1 MPSVDMW
8 RYLFR
13 RKKFGVKE
21 YLKWLRRQDGDI
33 ALFHRIKPKDAR
45 YGPFGDL
52 DPEIINSLKNRGI
65 ERLYSHQSLAFTL
78 ASGGKD
84 IVVVTPT
91 ASGKT
96 LCYNLPVLNSIVK
109 DPSGRAMYL
118 FPTKALAQD
127 QLNEIHE
134 LSRFLKSEIKSFTYD
149 GDTPPSKRKD
159 IKRDANIVITNPD
172 MLNTAILPHHS
183 GWADYFRNLDFIVVD
198 ELHTYRGVLGSH
210 LANIFVRLLRICRH
224 YGSDPVF
231 ICCSATIAN
240 PSEHAE
246 LLTGKP
252 AVLIDENGAP
262 SAEKELVIYNPRMIN
277 TRNGIRLSSLY
288 EAGRLEYKAVS
299 CGISSIL
306 FTRSRVNVELLLKSL
321 MQQLSKDG
329 KDPGSVR
336 GYRSGYLPAE
346 RRETEKNLRN
356 GKLKAVVSTNAL
368 ELGIDI
374 GSLDL
379 ALIHGFPGSIA
390 SVWQQ
395 VGRAGRRNSL
405 SAAVLIPSDL
415 PVDQFLAEKP
425 GWLLGASP
433 ETARID
439 PLNPYI
445 RLEHIK
451 CSIFEL
457 PFRANETFGGENITD
472 ILEFL
477 FKHGMLDAFGNSDDR
492 TYSWNSVDYPAAS
505 FSIRSASGEKYDI
518 YDVTSHQRPRLIGTM
533 DKHSASALIFPGAVY
548 SHNGESY
555 SVEEIDLENRKCFV
569 KKSLSNT
576 YTEAKVSSRTNIVS
590 QEECSGLFAWGET
603 KVSAAA
609 GMYKVIDI
617 NTRKVVGHG
626 VVNLPENRI
635 NTTSLWIKM
644 PERAQLRPGLLP
656 AMEGLANLMK
666 NLAPLFLMCDR
677 SDIYVSTALGEPSLK
692 QPALFLS
699 DAIPGGVGLA
709 EGAYDS
715 IKVILR
721 ACSEQLDSCRCRDGC
736 PSCIGAG
743 NIGIKAKDL
752 TRKLLD
758 DILCP

>member
-1 MPSVDMW
+1 
-8 RYLFR
+8 
-13 RKKFGVKE
+13 
-21 YLKWLRRQDGDI
+21 
-33 ALFHRIKPKDAR
+33 
-45 YGPFGDL
+45 
-52 DPEIINSLKNRGI
+52 
-65 ERLYSHQSLAFTL
+65 
-78 ASGGKD
+78 
-84 IVVVTPT
+84 
-91 ASGKT
+91 
-96 LCYNLPVLNSIVK
+96 
-109 DPSGRAMYL
+109 
-118 FPTKALAQD
+118 
-127 QLNEIHE
+127 
-134 LSRFLKSEIKSFTYD
+134 
-149 GDTPPSKRKD
+149 
-159 IKRDANIVITNPD
+159 

-262 SAEKELVIYNPRMIN
+262 SAQKELVIYNPRMIN

-439 PLNPYI
+439 PLNP
-445 RLEHIK
+445 
-451 CSIFEL
+451 
-457 PFRANETFGGENITD
+457 
-472 ILEFL
+472 
-477 FKHGMLDAFGNSDDR
+477 
-492 TYSWNSVDYPAAS
+492 
-505 FSIRSASGEKYDI
+505 
-518 YDVTSHQRPRLIGTM
+518 
-533 DKHSASALIFPGAVY
+533 
-548 SHNGESY
+548 
-555 SVEEIDLENRKCFV
+555 
-569 KKSLSNT
+569 
-576 YTEAKVSSRTNIVS
+576 
-590 QEECSGLFAWGET
+590 
-603 KVSAAA
+603 
-609 GMYKVIDI
+609 
-617 NTRKVVGHG
+617 
-626 VVNLPENRI
+626 
-635 NTTSLWIKM
+635 
-644 PERAQLRPGLLP
+644 
-656 AMEGLANLMK
+656 
-666 NLAPLFLMCDR
+666 
-677 SDIYVSTALGEPSLK
+677 
-692 QPALFLS
+692 
-699 DAIPGGVGLA
+699 
-709 EGAYDS
+709 
-715 IKVILR
+715 
-721 ACSEQLDSCRCRDGC
+721 
-736 PSCIGAG
+736 
-743 NIGIKAKDL
+743 
-752 TRKLLD
+752 
-758 DILCP
+758 